1 MTVATN
7 KPLAPAPRKAA
18 MLSAEALDFA
28 PGLLAIQESPPS
40 RMPRGVIRAVGAL
53 FLILLVWAIFG
64 KLDIVASAEGQ
75 LVPQSYVKIVQ
86 PADAGIL
93 QEILVREGQS
103 VRVGQVLMR
112 MDTRVAN
119 ADGRLVTNEL
129 ALRSLQLRRIDAEL
143 AGAALVAQ
151 TGDAPDLLRQIQAQ
165 YAERRRAH
173 LDALGQQREA
183 LGQAQHEYN
192 AAREVMAKLKAVTP
206 ILKEQ
211 ADAYANLGKDG
222 YAGQIMVRDKQR
234 EYVEKA
240 QDVKA
245 QESTVASL
253 RAAVAVEQQ
262 RLDQVASRYRS
273 ELQNERVDANAAYAK
288 LQQEVI
294 KQEHKSGLL
303 ELKATHGGIVNELAT
318 HTVGAVVSPGS
329 VLLSIVPED
338 EPLVAEVLVKNDDV
352 GFVFRG
358 QKVKVKLAAYPF
370 AKYGMLEGTVIH
382 LGPDARSAAAGTRTD
397 GAAKTEA
404 APGSVYRALVS
415 LDSQMLRHGENKL
428 KLVPGMQVIAEIR
441 QGHRTVMEYLL
452 SPVQKAVHDS
462 ARER

>member
-1 MTVATN
+1 MTDVENTT
-7 KPLAPAPRKAA
+7 PPPAPRKAPV
-18 MLSAEALDFA
+18 LSAEALDFA

-40 RMPRGVIRAVGAL
+40 RMPRGVIRAVGTL
-53 FLILLVWAIFG
+53 CLILFVWAIFG
-64 KLDIVASAEGQ
+64 KLDIVASAEGH

-103 VRVGQVLMR
+103 VKVGQVLMR

-143 AGAALVAQ
+143 GGAELKAKA
-151 TGDAPDLLRQIQAQ
+151 GDAPDLLRQIQAQ
-165 YAERRRAH
+165 YAQRSRAQ

-183 LGQAQHEYN
+183 LGKAQHEYN

-222 YAGQIMVRDKQR
+222 YAGQIMVREKQR
-234 EYVEKA
+234 EYVEKS
-240 QDVKA
+240 QDLKA
-245 QESTVASL
+245 QESIVASL
-253 RAAVAVEQQ
+253 RAAVAGEQQ
-262 RLDQVASRYRS
+262 RLDLVASQYRS
-273 ELQNERVDANAAYAK
+273 ELHNERVGASAAYGK

-303 ELKATHGGIVNELAT
+303 ELKATQAGIVNELAT

-338 EPLVAEVLVKNDDV
+338 EPLVAEVLVRNDDV
-352 GFVFRG
+352 GFVVRG

-382 LGPDARSAAAGTRTD
+382 LGPDARTGSAGARTD
-397 GAAKTEA
+397 PAAPADA

-415 LDSQMLRHGENKL
+415 LDSQMLRHGQEKL
-428 KLVPGMQVIAEIR
+428 KLVPGMQVVAEIR